1 MTLFLLLGIIV
12 FLLVCLP
19 PLGINDG
26 APSSDASVGMSSAAL
41 DALTKLTTLTSA
53 STAYTLDSILVQGYA
68 SGLWR
73 CDVTKGTAKRSLT
86 FLVSHNGSAT
96 VAATGTPSITM
107 VAGGAPIGTVDV
119 AFSAVFT
126 GSGATQAF
134 CLQATASSTGWTA
147 ATWRIPLLKVPQ

>member
-1 MTLFLLLGIIV
+1 MTLFLVLAFIG
-12 FLLVCLP
+12 FLLLTVP
-19 PLGINDG
+19 QWVNDQYPAG
-26 APSSDASVGMSSAAL
+26 PGGGSVTATAL
-41 DALTKLTTLTSA
+41 DNLTKQTTLTSA
-53 STAYTLDSILVQGYA
+53 STAYVLDSLYVQAYA